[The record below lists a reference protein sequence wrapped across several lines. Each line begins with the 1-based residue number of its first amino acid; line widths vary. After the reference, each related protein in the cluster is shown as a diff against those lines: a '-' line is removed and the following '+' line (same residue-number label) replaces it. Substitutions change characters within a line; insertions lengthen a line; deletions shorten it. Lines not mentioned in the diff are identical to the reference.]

1 MTRVSEIQELK
12 SRNDQLMQ
20 RLHSFEKEKDSLT
33 EKVEWQTREIT
44 RITENMTKF
53 ENEIH

>member
-1 MTRVSEIQELK
+1 
-12 SRNDQLMQ
+12 MQ